1 MAPVFFLFL
10 SFNTFC
16 KDFAN
21 MSKVRDPTPRNVME
35 ERLSPERERRDH
47 GERARFEGQLGL
59 NKGQTLTHLG
69 FDLSL

>member
-1 MAPVFFLFL
+1 
-10 SFNTFC
+10 
-16 KDFAN
+16 

-47 GERARFEGQLGL
+47 GEKARFEGQLGL